1 MRKVISFLLI
11 FVIMLFMNSTYIYA
25 DSMLGDSISSGKSFI
40 QSAKESMSTEQE
52 KSLKETS
59 SSVYNTLL
67 MISFVVV
74 AIIGIIL
81 GIKFMMAGVEEKA
94 DVKKSLI
101 VFVIGTCVTYGAFAI
116 WQALVTLLNNVS
128 K

>member
-67 MISFVVV
+67 MISFVV

-128 K
+128 N